1 MRTIF
6 VTAIVLCL
14 FTSMKCKKE
23 TENCHH
29 KIKFKNGSS
38 RDIYA
43 GCFDS
48 SSGLFTANFYQVIK
62 YDQANYKFT
71 MGEIQS
77 GKPDG
82 FYFRGC
88 AEEEIGEAS
97 QGKIYIVVLDAN
109 MLENTDPAELERQ
122 HHNLKTYE
130 LTIADLQKMNWSIE
144 FKD

>member
-1 MRTIF
+1 
-6 VTAIVLCL
+6 
-14 FTSMKCKKE
+14 
-23 TENCHH
+23 
-29 KIKFKNGSS
+29 
-38 RDIYA
+38 
-43 GCFDS
+43 
-48 SSGLFTANFYQVIK
+48 
-62 YDQANYKFT
+62 

-88 AEEEIGEAS
+88 AEEEIGQAS
-97 QGKIYIVVLDAN
+97 QGKIYIIVLDAN

-122 HHNLKTYE
+122 HYNLKTYE